1 MYKLFYVRGEEEQLI
16 AEVNSLEEIKK
27 ELFKS
32 FKEKGINSPYQ
43 RYVGIMEDEIM
54 IDYGSYSNFYFI
66 RAKGVLGEYFNQS

>member
-27 ELFKS
+27 ELVKS

-66 RAKGVLGEYFNQS
+66 RGKGVLHEYFKES